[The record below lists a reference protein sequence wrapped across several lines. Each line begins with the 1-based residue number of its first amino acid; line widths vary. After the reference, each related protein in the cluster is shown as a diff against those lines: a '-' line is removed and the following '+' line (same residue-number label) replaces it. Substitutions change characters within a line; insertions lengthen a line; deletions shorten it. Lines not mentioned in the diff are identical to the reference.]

1 MNIFERVAE
10 IQKEDKIFALATLV
24 YTSSGTPRK
33 IGARMIVYEDGS
45 IEGSVGGGALE
56 KQVIQD
62 ALKLMREGKS
72 ERFVYDL
79 TEQNKETSLGMAC
92 GGSTEVLIESFGKKE
107 KLFVFGA
114 GHIGRKLAG
123 LCEIIEMPCWVV
135 DNREDFAKEDF
146 FPDSTHVVFSD
157 FEESFSR
164 LPIDEESFV
173 VIVTYGHNYD
183 GICLKK
189 ALDTKAR
196 YIGVIGSKSKVRA
209 IKKKLSSEGIDVTDE
224 RIFSPIGLHIGNH
237 TPGEIAVSIIA
248 EILKI
253 KSGGSG
259 KHFRELV
266 NV

>member
-1 MNIFERVAE
+1 MNIFERLAE
-10 IQKEDKIFALATLV
+10 LQREDKIFALVTLV
-24 YTSSGTPRK
+24 HASSGTPRK
-33 IGARMIVYEDGS
+33 VGARMIVYEDGS

-56 KQVIQD
+56 KRVISD
-62 ALKLMREGKS
+62 AIRLMKEGRS

-79 TEQNKETSLGMAC
+79 TEQDKETSLGMAC

-107 KLFVFGA
+107 KIFVFGA
-114 GHIGRKLAG
+114 GHIGRKLAR
-123 LCEIIEMPCWVV
+123 LCEIVEIPCWVI
-135 DNREDFAKEDF
+135 DNREDFAREDL

-157 FEESFSR
+157 FEKSFSR
-164 LPIDEESFV
+164 LPIDEESFI

-183 GICLKK
+183 GVCLKN
-189 ALDTKAR
+189 ALNTKAR

-209 IKKKLSSEGIDVTDE
+209 IKRKLSDEGVNVSDE
-224 RIFSPIGLHIGNH
+224 RIFSPIGLQIGNH

-248 EILKI
+248 EILKV

-266 NV
+266 N